1 MLRAFVL
8 DLRLSCTHVSY
19 GGLTLLLLAVGAI
32 SGDLSLAG
40 IFAFLWLAV
49 AGQVH
54 HAPSAAGPV
63 PTLQSVL
70 GVPRRHAVLA
80 RFARLV
86 ALAGL
91 LGVVAGV
98 VAVVWHVAGVGDSW
112 SLWSLVLSLL
122 AGTLAGAVSLTLG
135 YGLPGR
141 TQRVVATVA
150 IVGLFLAFARPWR
163 TVTAEGGTVRT
174 DPLWWGSAPM
184 AGVLVLLV
192 TLVLLVGARSSVRAF
207 ERTDL

>member
-8 DLRLSCTHVSY
+8 DLRLSGTHVSY

-40 IFAFLWLAV
+40 TFAFLWLAV

-63 PTLQSVL
+63 ATLQSVL

-91 LGVVAGV
+91 LGVVA
-98 VAVVWHVAGVGDSW
+98 VAWHVAGVGDSW

-150 IVGLFLAFARPWR
+150 IVGLFLAFALPWR
-163 TVTAEGGTVRT
+163 TVTEEGGTVRS

-184 AGVLVLLV
+184 AGVLLLLV
-192 TLVLLVGARSSVRAF
+192 TVVLLVGARSSVRAF